1 MSAARDSIPQPPRGI
16 PHRGAFRARAVR
28 YGGLFRRA
36 FFLPALIAAGALVPP
51 KALALWDDKL
61 ELFASQAVVRDD
73 NLFRRPEGAG
83 TIADDYRVTSFG
95 FNLDAPLGRQH
106 LLGGLTVNSVRYDTF
121 EQLDLDGHEGRAL
134 WQWRL
139 GGDTKGELG
148 LLHSRALASLANVQQ
163 GVQFSTPNALT
174 TRKAFASG
182 ETLLA
187 QRWRLALEASR
198 LEQSNAADERRPND
212 LELDRGEASLS
223 YVSGAGNRLGLR
235 GRLARGTL
243 PNAQPIAVAGIPMP
257 IDNSYRQREAGVVGE
272 WSPGAHSRL
281 RAHVSRVHREYE
293 QLLPERDFE
302 GNTWELALD
311 WTPTGKL
318 GIAVLAQREIST
330 IEEINLSFVLA
341 ERIALQANYRPSPR
355 TELGALLET
364 SDRRYLG
371 DAGQALGLVAPF
383 SDRLR
388 AAGLQASYRPL
399 PRFTLRLQLR
409 REMRDSDLAGADYA
423 VNLVSLAARIGF

>member
-1 MSAARDSIPQPPRGI
+1 M
-16 PHRGAFRARAVR
+16 VR
-28 YGGLFRRA
+28 TDYGWVRPGFGVF
-36 FFLPALIAAGALVPP
+36 FFLLGALAPAGA
-51 KALALWDDKL
+51 AHALWDDRL

-73 NLFRRPEGAG
+73 NLLRRPQAEGP
-83 TIADDYRVTSFG
+83 IADSYRLTSLG
-95 FNLDAPLGRQH
+95 FNLDAPLARQH
-106 LLGGLTVNSVRYDTF
+106 LLGGFTVNSVRYDTF

-139 GGDTKGELG
+139 GGDTKGEIG
-148 LLHSRALASLANVQQ
+148 LLHSRALTSLANVQQ
-163 GVQFSTPNALT
+163 GVQSSTPNALT

-187 QRWRLALEASR
+187 QRWRLALEASS
-198 LEQSNAADERRPND
+198 LEQSNAADERRVND
-212 LELDRGEASLS
+212 LELERGEASLS

-235 GRLARGTL
+235 ARLAQGTL
-243 PNAQPIAVAGIPMP
+243 PNAQVILGMP

-281 RAHVSRVHREYE
+281 RAHVSRARREYE
-293 QLLPERDFE
+293 QLARDFE

-318 GIAVLAQREIST
+318 GIAAIAQREISAT
-330 IEEINLSFVLA
+330 EEINLSFVLA
-341 ERIALQANYRPSPR
+341 ERFALQANYRPSPK
-355 TELGALLET
+355 TGLSAEIET

-371 DAGQALGLVAPF
+371 DAGQALGLAPPF

-399 PRFTLRLQLR
+399 PRFTLSLRLR
-409 REMRDSDLAGADYA
+409 REMRDSDLAGTDYA

>member
-1 MSAARDSIPQPPRGI
+1 MDYLRRGCRAPGRLWRALRVAVVLAAALAPPQ
-16 PHRGAFRARAVR
+16 
-28 YGGLFRRA
+28 
-36 FFLPALIAAGALVPP
+36 
-51 KALALWDDKL
+51 ALALWDDKL
-61 ELFASQAVVRDD
+61 ELSATQAVVRDD
-73 NLFRRPEGAG
+73 NLLRRPQAEGPI
-83 TIADDYRVTSFG
+83 TENYRVTSLG
-95 FNLDAPLGRQH
+95 FNLDAPLARQH

-163 GVQFSTPNALT
+163 GVQSSTPNALT

-198 LEQSNAADERRPND
+198 LDQSNAADERRVND
-212 LELDRGEASLS
+212 LALDRGEASLS

-235 GRLARGTL
+235 ARLAQGTL
-243 PNAQPIAVAGIPMP
+243 PNAQVILGMP

-281 RAHVSRVHREYE
+281 RAHVSRVRREYE
-293 QLLPERDFE
+293 QLPARDFE
-302 GNTWELALD
+302 SNTWELALD

-318 GIAVLAQREIST
+318 GIAAIAQREISAT
-330 IEEINLSFVLA
+330 EEINLSFVLA

-355 TELGALLET
+355 TELSAGLET
-364 SDRRYLG
+364 SHRRYLG
-371 DAGQALGLVAPF
+371 DAGQALGLAPPF
-383 SDRLR
+383 SDHLR

-399 PRFTLRLQLR
+399 PRFTLSLQLR
-409 REMRDSDLAGADYA
+409 REMRESDFAGADYA
-423 VNLVSLAARIGF
+423 LNLVSLAARIGF